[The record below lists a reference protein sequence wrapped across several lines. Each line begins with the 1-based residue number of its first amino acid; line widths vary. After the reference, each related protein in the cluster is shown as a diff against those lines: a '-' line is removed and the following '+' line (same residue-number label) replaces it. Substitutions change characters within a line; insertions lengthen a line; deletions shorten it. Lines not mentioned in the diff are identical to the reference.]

1 MVFYWILIY
10 FTFDHEPDT
19 FKNAVEL
26 LQNNKS
32 IIEKIGDY
40 KSYSYYAYDLPGEKD
55 NPANIKVSLIGSR
68 AAIYISCKIR
78 KDSAGDFHFIQIHQ
92 DSLVKSKI

>member
-1 MVFYWILIY
+1 MAFYWILIY
-10 FTFDHEPDT
+10 FTFDRKPDT

-40 KSYSYYAYDLPGEKD
+40 ESYSYYTYDLPREKD
-55 NPANIKVSLIGSR
+55 NPANIKASLTGSE
-68 AAIYISCKIR
+68 AVIYISCKIQ
-78 KDSAGDFHFIQIHQ
+78 KDAVGKFHLVQIHQ
-92 DSLVKSKI
+92 DSLVKRKR